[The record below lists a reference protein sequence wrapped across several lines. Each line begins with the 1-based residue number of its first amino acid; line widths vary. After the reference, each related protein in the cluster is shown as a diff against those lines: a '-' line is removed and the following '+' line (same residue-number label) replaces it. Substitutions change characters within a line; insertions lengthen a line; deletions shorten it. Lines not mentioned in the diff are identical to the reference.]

1 MTLEDKRLECRL
13 ARDGSR
19 DYFDGYREKDLKQS
33 LKELQEKKI
42 KKDKV
47 FFEKYDQ
54 LVGMFKGRSQRSKF
68 MDLLDEIL
76 TWEDWEDEL
85 KQIFGGLVDEN

>member
-33 LKELQEKKI
+33 LKELME
-42 KKDKV
+42 
-47 FFEKYDQ
+47 
-54 LVGMFKGRSQRSKF
+54 FKNIDHDGSF
-68 MDLLDEIL
+68 MSVRVVRERI
-76 TWEDWEDEL
+76 